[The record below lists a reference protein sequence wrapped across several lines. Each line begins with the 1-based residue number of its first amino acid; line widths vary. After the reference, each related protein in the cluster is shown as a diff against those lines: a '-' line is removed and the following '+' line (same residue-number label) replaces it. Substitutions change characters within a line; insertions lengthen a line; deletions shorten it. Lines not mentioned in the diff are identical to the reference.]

1 MNGMHGKHGSHH
13 SHFPFSPSPLS
24 THVVCD
30 LSGCC
35 GELLENVARLEQTLT
50 DCATLGGATVVSSH
64 FHRFSPQGASGV
76 VILAESHATIHT
88 WPEIGYAA
96 IDVFT
101 CGTPEIARNVAK
113 HICAALKPTQVASHE
128 FTRQPPCPTIQA

>member
-1 MNGMHGKHGSHH
+1 MPTSFTRHM
-13 SHFPFSPSPLS
+13 PTIPSSAQS

-30 LSGCC
+30 LSGCLVP
-35 GELLENVARLEQTLT
+35 LLEDLPALESLLR
-50 DCATLGGATVVSSH
+50 DCATRGGATVVASH
-64 FHRFSPQGASGV
+64 FHPFSPQGASGV

-101 CGTPEIARNVAK
+101 CGAPEIARNVAQ
-113 HICAALKPTQVASHE
+113 HICAALQPTQVTSHE
-128 FTRQPPCPTIQA
+128 FTRQPPCSN

>member
-1 MNGMHGKHGSHH
+1 M
-13 SHFPFSPSPLS
+13 
-24 THVVCD
+24 VCD

-35 GELLENVARLEQTLT
+35 GELLEDVARLEQTLS
-50 DCATLGGATVVSSH
+50 DCATLGGATVVSTH

-113 HICAALKPTQVASHE
+113 HICAALKPTQVVSHE
-128 FTRQPPCPTIQA
+128 FTRQPPCPT